1 METTRLSSKG
11 QIIIPKAI
19 RQAYKWPVGQEF
31 LIEQAEQGILLRPQ
45 APFPQSC
52 VDEVAGCLQYEGR
65 AKTLEDMNNAIRRG
79 VLERVRD
86 CR

>member
-31 LIEQAEQGILLRPQ
+31 LIKQTEQGILLRPQ
-45 APFPQSC
+45 APFPQTG
-52 VDEVAGCLQYEGR
+52 VDEVAGCLRYKGR

>member
-31 LIEQAEQGILLRPQ
+31 LVEQAGQGILLRPQ
-45 APFPQSC
+45 KPFPQTC
-52 VDEVAGCLQYEGR
+52 VDDVAGCLQYRGR
-65 AKTLEDMNNAIRRG
+65 PKTLEDMNDAVRQG

>member
-31 LIEQAEQGILLRPQ
+31 LVEQAEQGILLRSQ
-45 APFPQSC
+45 KPFPQTC
-52 VDEVAGCLQYEGR
+52 VDDVAGCLQYTGR
-65 AKTLEDMNNAIRRG
+65 AKTLEDMNDAIRRG

>member
-31 LIEQAEQGILLRPQ
+31 LVEQAGQGILLRPQ
-45 APFPQSC
+45 EPFPQTC
-52 VDEVAGCLQYEGR
+52 VDEVAGCLQYKGR

-79 VLERVRD
+79 VLERMRD